1 MSTFTLTHQVNDDD
15 REELLA
21 GLGAYNRQFIS
32 RDNWGPLSVS
42 HRDEQGMLRGGVI
55 AARIRKLALYRLSLG
70 GRNAPWQWS
79 GQRTAGSRRAGGG
92 KDGMS
97 LCAGGY
103 L

>member
-42 HRDEQGMLRGGVI
+42 HRDEQGTLRGGVI
-55 AARIRKLALYRLSLG
+55 AARKG
-70 GRNAPWQWS
+70 N
-79 GQRTAGSRRAGGG
+79 
-92 KDGMS
+92 
-97 LCAGGY
+97 
-103 L
+103 

>member
-42 HRDEQGMLRGGVI
+42 HRDEQGTLRGE
-55 AARIRKLALYRLSLG
+55 
-70 GRNAPWQWS
+70 
-79 GQRTAGSRRAGGG
+79 
-92 KDGMS
+92 
-97 LCAGGY
+97 
-103 L
+103 

>member
-42 HRDEQGMLRGGVI
+42 HRDEQG
-55 AARIRKLALYRLSLG
+55 
-70 GRNAPWQWS
+70 
-79 GQRTAGSRRAGGG
+79 RTGTNREC
-92 KDGMS
+92 
-97 LCAGGY
+97 CAGE
-103 L
+103 

>member
-42 HRDEQGMLRGGVI
+42 HRER
-55 AARIRKLALYRLSLG
+55 
-70 GRNAPWQWS
+70 
-79 GQRTAGSRRAGGG
+79 
-92 KDGMS
+92 
-97 LCAGGY
+97 CAGE
-103 L
+103 